1 VESAP
6 SPLAAVDGVPP
17 ERLPAATRFDL
28 RERPERRPA
37 PEWPAPEWPELRSA
51 QELPERA
58 AARGLPA
65 PGLVSALRAQV
76 RCVAVEAAQSG
87 SRLARPVPV
96 RCAAK
101 VEAQLA
107 QGSASLH
114 PRAVA
119 VTAQSSPAPFPF
131 PAPAVWQVLPVA
143 SEQQAAPPLEA
154 AGAALDAKA
163 LVPQAGGHVVVPQP
177 AVAAATAAQQEAE
190 PPEVPV
196 APVARPWVLPWALP
210 SAAAWA
216 FHRGRLPPWPARRP
230 VAWSVRAME
239 AP

>member
-1 VESAP
+1 
-6 SPLAAVDGVPP
+6 
-17 ERLPAATRFDL
+17 
-28 RERPERRPA
+28 
-37 PEWPAPEWPELRSA
+37 
-51 QELPERA
+51 
-58 AARGLPA
+58 
-65 PGLVSALRAQV
+65 
-76 RCVAVEAAQSG
+76 
-87 SRLARPVPV
+87 
-96 RCAAK
+96 
-101 VEAQLA
+101 LA

-119 VTAQSSPAPFPF
+119 VTAQSSPSPFPV

-163 LVPQAGGHVVVPQP
+163 LVPQAGGHVVVPQ
-177 AVAAATAAQQEAE
+177 